1 MKIRIKVPLAG
12 PVVSYN
18 IDDVVELP
26 ACQAARLIE
35 KDIAEPLKVNGV
47 EKKITPNGEKEVLE
61 LDDLKQKGS
70 YYYFPD
76 GTFVQGKEEAEK
88 LLKKINKEGD

>member
-26 ACQAARLIE
+26 ACQAVRLIE
-35 KDIAEPLKVNGV
+35 KDIAEPLKVNKA
-47 EKKITPNGEKEVLE
+47 EKKVKPKGEKEVLG

-76 GTFVQGKEEAEK
+76 GSFVQGREAAEDLIEK
-88 LLKKINKEGD
+88 LNKEGE